1 MSKDI
6 SDIYFKNLLTLLNKT
21 HHLKLFYLP
30 NIHSVDSQTRDYDN
44 NRLKYFFNLKK
55 IFDQDYFIFDQK
67 KLKKSRVVFLTHY
80 LGEKLLGEQD
90 FYYGK
95 IFKFLNS
102 KKIDFTIFMLNK
114 STQSINQIKEN
125 FSGFKYSTVIINN
138 YSHPIKDFKIIIYTI
153 FLYLRFLIYKN
164 SIKFNF
170 FEKKIIEKKINLNA
184 FLKARTSLKIF
195 NIIKKILSK
204 YGNRVNKFITTYEGH
219 AFEKM
224 IFDYCKKKKLIS
236 FGYFFSV
243 IRKRSTC
250 IFYPYPKKIT
260 PDKVF
265 VTGGI
270 IKKFFSKKENLNR
283 ETIIVGSGRKFIKK
297 KFYFNKLIKKKSTV
311 LFCPEGIY
319 PESVIM
325 YNLALKISK
334 INTFISPVIRFHP
347 EIDQKKLFNDKNIQE
362 NNSNN
367 VEISHKNL
375 DDDIL
380 RSEFLI
386 YRGSSMCINGVFAG
400 VFPIYFKLRNEKSI
414 DPLFEVNNY
423 TVTSPHE
430 LVSLI
435 MKIKNPI
442 NAIKIS
448 KYMSNLFNYSSGYF
462 EKINKKNLIKN
473 I

>member
-1 MSKDI
+1 MKKDV

-21 HHLKLFYLP
+21 YHLKIFYLP
-30 NIHSVDSQTRDYDN
+30 GIHSLNSQTRDYDN
-44 NRLKYFFNLKK
+44 NRFKYFFNLKK
-55 IFDQDYFIFDQK
+55 LFDQDYFIFDKK

-80 LGEKLLGEQD
+80 LGKKLIGEQD

-102 KKIDFTIFMLNK
+102 KKIDFTVIMLNK

-125 FSGFKYSTVIINN
+125 SSGFKYSTVIINN

-153 FLYLRFLIYKN
+153 FLYIRFLICKN
-164 SIKFNF
+164 KIKFNY
-170 FEKKIIEKKINLNA
+170 FEKKIIKKKINLNA

-195 NIIKKILSK
+195 NVIKKILSK
-204 YGNRVNKFITTYEGH
+204 YGNKVNKFITTYEGH
-219 AFEKM
+219 VFEKL
-224 IFDYCKKKKLIS
+224 IFDYCQKKEIIS

-243 IRKRSTC
+243 IRKQSTC

-260 PDKVF
+260 PNKVF

-270 IKKFFSKKENLNR
+270 IKNFFSKKINLNR
-283 ETIIVGSGRKFIKK
+283 ETIIIGSGRKFIKK
-297 KFYFNKLIKKKSTV
+297 KFYFNKLLKKKLTV

-325 YNLALKISK
+325 YNLAVKISK
-334 INTFISPVIRFHP
+334 INAYISPVIRFHP
-347 EIDQKKLFNDKNIQE
+347 EIDQKKLFNDKKILE

-386 YRGSSMCINGVFAG
+386 YRGSSMCINAVFAG

-423 TVTSPHE
+423 TVTTPDE

-435 MKIKNPI
+435 MKIKDPL
-442 NAIKIS
+442 NAIKIR
-448 KYMSNLFNYSSGYF
+448 KYMSSLFNYSLSYF
-462 EKINKKNLIKN
+462 EKINKKNIIKN